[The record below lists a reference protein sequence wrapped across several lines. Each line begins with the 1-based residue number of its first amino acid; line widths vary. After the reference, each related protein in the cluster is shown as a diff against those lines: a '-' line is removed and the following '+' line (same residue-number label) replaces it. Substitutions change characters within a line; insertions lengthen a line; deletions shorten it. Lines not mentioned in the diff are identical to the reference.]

1 MKYAALIVATRGAG
15 GLPLYKGLA
24 RVAGKAMIE
33 HVMSAV
39 PDDFSE
45 IFISA
50 DSQEEAYAYAEAA
63 ERFGATTVWSRSPSG
78 QVTDRLV
85 AAFERSDADTFLVLP
100 CDTPMVS
107 RALLTFLLEVAP
119 GFNAVIPRWPNGD
132 AEMLHASYNRGRF
145 VECTSS
151 SKPGQLLLSDLVA
164 RMGNVLY
171 VLTETLKQVDERLDS
186 FFVVESK
193 RDLARVQ
200 SILERGAKSGSKQ
213 SGKEK
218 RGDLGRV
225 RRDRR

>member
-1 MKYAALIVATRGAG
+1 MRYAALIVATRGTG

-39 PDDFSE
+39 PEDTSE
-45 IFISA
+45 TFISA
-50 DSQEEAYAYAEAA
+50 DSQEEACAYGEVA

-78 QVTDRLV
+78 EVTDKLV

-107 RALLTFLLEVAP
+107 AALTSFLLEVAP

-132 AEMLHASYNRGRF
+132 AEMLHASYNRSRF
-145 VECTSS
+145 IECTSS

-164 RMGNVLY
+164 KMGNVLY

-200 SILERGAKSGSKQ
+200 NILERGAKFGSKQ
-213 SGKEK
+213 SRKER
-218 RGDLGRV
+218 RGDLGRL